1 MKDFAGKTAV
11 VTGAG
16 SGIGRA
22 LAHEAARRGM
32 KTVLADIN
40 EQDLSTVEAEL
51 KAAGADTLSVPTDVS
66 DYRAVEHLAAEA
78 EKRFGPVHLL
88 FNNAGVSSAPKPVWE
103 SSLEDWAWVVGVN
116 QMSVVWGIRAFVPQL
131 LAHGERA
138 HVVNTASIAGL
149 ISNARMN
156 AYGVTKHA
164 VVALSETL
172 YLDLQEAGSSV
183 GVSVLCPAWV
193 KTQIHTSERNRPRA
207 ERSDP
212 RTLDSKSAG
221 VASAVMGFVENGLEP
236 ADIALDVFRAIEA
249 DTFYILTHAPFEKL
263 IEQRL
268 SGITERGKPRGSW

>member
-66 DYRAVEHLAAEA
+66 DYGAVEHLAQEA

-116 QMSVVWGIRAFVPQL
+116 QMSVVWGIRAFVPRM
-131 LAHGERA
+131 LAHGESA

-193 KTQIHTSERNRPRA
+193 KTQIHTSERNRARA
-207 ERSDP
+207 ERTDP
-212 RTLDSKSAG
+212 RTLDPKSVG
-221 VASAVMGFVENGLEP
+221 VAGTISGLVEGGTEP
-236 ADIALDVFRAIEA
+236 ADIAETVFEAIEN
-249 DTFYILTHAPFEKL
+249 DTFYVLTHAPFDKL
-263 IEQRL
+263 VKQRL
-268 SGITERGKPRGSW
+268 TGITERGKPRGSW

>member
-22 LAHEAARRGM
+22 LALAAAGRGM

-40 EQDLSTVEAEL
+40 AQDLSTVQAEL
-51 KAAGADTLSVPTDVS
+51 NGRGADTLSVPTDVS
-66 DYRAVEHLAAEA
+66 DYGAVEHLAEEA

-88 FNNAGVSSAPKPVWE
+88 FNNAGVSSAPKSIWE
-103 SSLEDWAWVVGVN
+103 SSLSDWNWVVGVN
-116 QMSVVWGIRAFVPQL
+116 LMSVIYGVKAFVPNM
-131 LAHGERA
+131 LAHGESA

-149 ISNARMN
+149 ISNSRMN

-172 YLDLQEAGSSV
+172 YLDLQEAGSSI

-193 KTQIHTSERNRPRA
+193 KTQIHTSERNRDRT
-207 ERSDP
+207 EHTDP
-212 RTLDSKSAG
+212 RSLDPKSAG
-221 VASAVMGFVENGLEP
+221 VAGAISGLVEGGLEP
-236 ADIALDVFRAIEA
+236 ADVAKTVFAAIEA
-249 DTFYILTHAPFEKL
+249 DTFYILTHAPFDKL
-263 IEQRL
+263 VKQRFT
-268 SGITERGKPRGSW
+268 GITEGGKPKASW